1 MRALALQRDEAE
13 RDGYDDLPTVDRSSL
28 ADRVTVLIRQA
39 IVSGVLQAGEPI
51 GVREVARRLGVSPTP
66 VREALFQ
73 LRGIGLVE
81 FLPGRVRIVA
91 PTPEALREAFE
102 LREALEGM
110 AARLAAER
118 RDAADLER
126 IEHWA
131 GASRIAAGGG
141 DAASF
146 RAADSE
152 FHEAVAAAARSE
164 QLRRYLKN
172 ALDLALTLR
181 NLRNNRGPRHPN
193 PPFAYMHQLIAQAI
207 RAGDAAEAER
217 LGREHVRRVCELIGG
232 KPQGETAATEDAHG
246 TGLP

>member
-1 MRALALQRDEAE
+1 MSAALDE
-13 RDGYDDLPTVDRSSL
+13 LPTLDRSSL
-28 ADRVTVLIRQA
+28 ADRVTGLIRQA

-81 FLPGRVRIVA
+81 FLPGQVRIVA
-91 PTPEALREAFE
+91 PTPDALREAFE

-110 AARLAAER
+110 AARLAAQR
-118 RDAADLER
+118 RTEDDLQR
-126 IEHWA
+126 IEHFA
-131 GASRIAAGGG
+131 EASRIAAEAG
-141 DAASF
+141 DGAGF

-164 QLRRYLKN
+164 QLRRYMKN

-181 NLRNNRGPRHPN
+181 NLRNSRAPTHPN
-193 PPFAYMHQLIAQAI
+193 PPFAFMHRLIAAAI
-207 RAGDAAEAER
+207 RAGDAEAAEK
-217 LGREHVRRVCELIGG
+217 LGRDHVRKVCELIGG
-232 KPQGETAATEDAHG
+232 AAATEDAHAPR
-246 TGLP
+246 LP